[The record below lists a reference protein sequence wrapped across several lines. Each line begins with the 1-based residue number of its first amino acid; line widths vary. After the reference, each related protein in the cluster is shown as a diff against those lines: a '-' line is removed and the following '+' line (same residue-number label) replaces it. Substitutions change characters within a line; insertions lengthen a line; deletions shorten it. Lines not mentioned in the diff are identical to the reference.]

1 MAMTYSPSLCPSC
14 ASKVHAVRRRTVRRI
29 VVLVAS
35 AVVLAACGGGEEYQ
49 PGATAPTATAA
60 AATTTTAVN
69 VAADRAG
76 AAALLL
82 KPSDLP
88 GWKATPDQKDPAD
101 KAFDDQLAACVGRP
115 SPTTY
120 TTASADSPNFSMG
133 NAEVS
138 SQAQFVRT
146 VEDFKADVAAVRGP
160 KYAPCVRNG
169 LARFLPRQLPPGA
182 SLQSIAVKPLPI
194 AGYGEF
200 SARFRATITLLIQ
213 GQPVSVYQ
221 DAILL
226 GKGRVELTAS
236 FSNMGQPFDP
246 ALAQAL
252 VTKLSTRLEAA

>member
-1 MAMTYSPSLCPSC
+1 
-14 ASKVHAVRRRTVRRI
+14 VRRI

-35 AVVLAACGGGEEYQ
+35 AVVLAACGGGGGGGDEYQ
-49 PGATAPTATAA
+49 PAATAPTVDA

-76 AAALLL
+76 AATLLL

-115 SPTTY
+115 SPSTY
-120 TTASADSPNFSMG
+120 TTASADSPNFTMG

-138 SQAQFVRT
+138 SQAQLVRT

-169 LARFLPRQLPPGA
+169 LAKFLPGQLPPGA